1 MVSELQ
7 YVAIA
12 GYLLWC
18 LASSLSGGLKPTED
32 EQSLVQ
38 HPTLTG

>member
-12 GYLLWC
+12 GYLFWC
-18 LASSLSGGLKPTED
+18 LVSSLCSVLEPVRTR
-32 EQSLVQ
+32 SRWCSIR
-38 HPTLTG
+38 P

>member
-12 GYLLWC
+12 GYLFWC
-18 LASSLSGGLKPTED
+18 LVSSLSSALKPSED
-32 EQSLVQ
+32 EKSLVQ
-38 HPTLTG
+38 HPARRG

>member
-18 LASSLSGGLKPTED
+18 LISSLSSVLKPSAD
-32 EQSLVQ
+32 EESLVQ
-38 HPTLTG
+38 HPARRG